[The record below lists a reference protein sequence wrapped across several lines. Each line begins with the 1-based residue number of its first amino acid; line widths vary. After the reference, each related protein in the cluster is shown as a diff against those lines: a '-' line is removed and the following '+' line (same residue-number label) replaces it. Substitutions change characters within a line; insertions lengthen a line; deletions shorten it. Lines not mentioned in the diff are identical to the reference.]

1 METKASYMLVGGFV
15 LTFLAGLVAFA
26 IWIAKVDLDAEY
38 KDYDIYFEGTVSGLL
53 KRSIVYFQGIP
64 VGDVRDIA
72 LAPDDPGRV
81 HVWVRLRA
89 EVPVNEESVAKLEFQ
104 GLTGVAYIELYGGTS
119 PDAPPLLPLPGQER
133 PIIKSEASPLLAIFE
148 NAPNLVN
155 EAILTIGQVQKL
167 LSDENINSVSSTL
180 RNTERLT
187 GNLANG
193 TEELDLI
200 VADVKQILEQANLTV
215 AKVNTLAETGNTLL
229 EQDAKQLIEETITTM
244 QTATTLLERV
254 DGMVAAN
261 EGAVNQF
268 VNTSLPEASRMIL
281 DLRLTARNLSRLM
294 SRIEQNPAEVIFGT
308 KEAEYDL
315 KKRQT
320 VEDDNE

>member
-15 LTFLAGLVAFA
+15 LTFLAGLVTFA

-38 KDYDIYFEGTVSGLL
+38 EDYDIYFEGTVSGLL
-53 KRSIVYFQGIP
+53 KRSIVYYQGIP

-72 LAPDDPGRV
+72 LAPDDPGKV
-81 HVWVRLRA
+81 HVWIRLRA

-119 PDAPPLLPLPGQER
+119 SNAPPLVALPGQER
-133 PIIKSEASPLLAIFE
+133 PVIKSEASPLLAIFE

-167 LSDENINSVSSTL
+167 LSDENINSVAGTL

-187 GNLANG
+187 GNLADG
-193 TEELDLI
+193 TEQLDLI
-200 VADVKQILEQANLTV
+200 VADVKEILTQAKTTV
-215 AKVNTLAETGNTLL
+215 ERVNALAETGNTLL
-229 EQDAKQLIEETITTM
+229 EEDARRLIDETVKTM
-244 QTATTLLERV
+244 QTATALLARV
-254 DGMVAAN
+254 DGVVAAN
-261 EGAVNQF
+261 EGTVNQF
-268 VNTSLPEASRMIL
+268 VNTSLPEVSRMIL

-294 SRIEQNPAEVIFGT
+294 SRIEQNPSEVIFGT
-308 KEAEYDL
+308 NEAEYDL
-315 KKRQT
+315 KTRKT
-320 VEDDNE
+320 VEDENE